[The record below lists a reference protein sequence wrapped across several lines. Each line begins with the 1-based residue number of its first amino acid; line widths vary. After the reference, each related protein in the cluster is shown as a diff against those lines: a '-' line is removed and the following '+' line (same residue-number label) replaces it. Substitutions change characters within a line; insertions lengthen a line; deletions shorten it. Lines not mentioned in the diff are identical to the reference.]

1 MSAQTWSQSLLA
13 ISLIRNEPQALT
25 PPLRPGSPTLLAQV
39 TWSSRNRRARRKTLD
54 GLGGHSRWT
63 LDGLNAHSGWT
74 HCGLSMDTRWTLN
87 GHLMDTLGGLS
98 MDSVDTLDGHS
109 QPQQRWTFVN
119 EPGWN
124 WTVSIGHQ
132 PKIEKHYKILVIYQ
146 NW

>member
-63 LDGLNAHSGWT
+63 L
-74 HCGLSMDTRWTLN
+74 CGLSMDTRWTLN
-87 GHLMDTLGGLS
+87 VHLMDTLGGLS

-132 PKIEKHYKILVIYQ
+132 TNIEKHYKIPLWTNLVIYES
-146 NW
+146 W